1 MEVEFTVTAG
11 GGWSRSSPRP
21 FRARPTPPVQ
31 KPLTLSVTFSLPL
44 SPNSLGPVPSYT
56 LGTP

>member
-44 SPNSLGPVPSYT
+44 SPNSLGPVPS
-56 LGTP
+56 